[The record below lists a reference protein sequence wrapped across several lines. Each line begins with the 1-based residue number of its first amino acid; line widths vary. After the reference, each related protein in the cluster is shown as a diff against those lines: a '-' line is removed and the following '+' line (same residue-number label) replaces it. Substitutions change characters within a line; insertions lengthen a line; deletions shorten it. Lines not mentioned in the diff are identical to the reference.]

1 MKIDRF
7 TKIML
12 MIILLLLAIN
22 ISTTI
27 RTPLTGTVAYADPA
41 PSFIQVGKIYRDGMG
56 GEGNTYKVIKIGTA
70 GWIYADITEPSR
82 NPYFPSARQFGKKWV
97 NTNQITEL
105 TEVTIQ

>member
-41 PSFIQVGKIYRDGMG
+41 PSFIQVGKSYSGTTMI
-56 GEGNTYKVIKIGTA
+56 YKVIKIGTA